1 MAQVT
6 WPQMASLE
14 FATQPPTLPVAPP
27 MAGADRTLS
36 PGRGIGGVDGAALT
50 LGSAMTSTIVTERLA
65 TAQMTNHNDTWTE
78 KMDYGM

>member
-6 WPQMASLE
+6 WPQMASPE
-14 FATQPPTLPVAPP
+14 FVTQPPTLPVAPP

-36 PGRGIGGVDGAALT
+36 PGSWTGGVDEAALT
-50 LGSAMTSTIVTERLA
+50 LGSAMTLTIVTERLA
-65 TAQMTNHNDTWTE
+65 TPQMTNHNDTWTE

>member
-1 MAQVT
+1 MAG
-6 WPQMASLE
+6 LE
-14 FATQPPTLPVAPP
+14 SATQPPTLPVAPP

-36 PGRGIGGVDGAALT
+36 PGSWTGGVDGAALT

-65 TAQMTNHNDTWTE
+65 TALMTNLNDTWTE